1 MASGLKS
8 LIVRRPVM
16 AVERSM
22 VAGNVRPSPRR
33 GKQAR
38 GQRRVGRRF
47 RRMKK
52 TLRLTVL
59 CAGLAM
65 AGCAND
71 PNATADVEGDR
82 APLTTPSTNTMNSP
96 TAGPTSDGLSGGTNE
111 SAPPEINTRPTRT
124 Y

>member
-1 MASGLKS
+1 
-8 LIVRRPVM
+8 
-16 AVERSM
+16 
-22 VAGNVRPSPRR
+22 
-33 GKQAR
+33 
-38 GQRRVGRRF
+38 
-47 RRMKK
+47 MKK

-96 TAGPTSDGLSGGTNE
+96 TAAPTSDGLSGGTNE